1 MTRKASDTPVEFSG
15 FNAAP
20 EFAHGLVRDI
30 RIRWACEEIG
40 QPYKMR
46 LLDASAARPPAYFR
60 KQPFG
65 QVPAFRDGDVHLFES
80 GAILLYLGERDE
92 RLLPTEPSKRGRVI
106 SWLFASLSSVE
117 PALMNLVAIDIFSV
131 GDEWA
136 KLGRPAAEAYA
147 RSRLQRLSEWLGE
160 DEWLEN
166 RFSLADLMMVSV
178 LRTVRHTN
186 LVGEF
191 PNLSAYRTRGEARAA
206 FGRALAAQ
214 LADFGAPAHQ

>member
-15 FNAAP
+15 FNASP

-60 KQPFG
+60 EQPFG

-117 PALMNLVAIDIFSV
+117 PALMNLVAIDIFSI